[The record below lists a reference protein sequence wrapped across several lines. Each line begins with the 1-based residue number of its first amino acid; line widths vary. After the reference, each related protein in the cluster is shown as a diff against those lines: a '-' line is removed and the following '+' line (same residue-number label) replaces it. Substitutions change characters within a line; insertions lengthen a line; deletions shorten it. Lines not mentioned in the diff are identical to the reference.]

1 MASTTEAGLMSS
13 ENFTK
18 LQGIEAGAQ
27 VNKVT
32 SVAGRGG
39 DVVLDKN
46 DIGLNNVD
54 NTSDANKPIST
65 ATQEALNKKVDVSA
79 ISDMLTKTEAGK
91 TYATKLEATEVSIG
105 ANTPTGQEK
114 LWVDTDE
121 ASSEVECVEEAP
133 ANGKLYSRKDKS
145 WEEVVIPEGNYLAK
159 DNTEEFI
166 PTGDYNPAT
175 KKYVDNLQNN
185 VLTKDNTET
194 YTPTGDYQPATKK
207 YIDDK
212 QKILTQTQYDALG
225 DKVLTDNVLYLII
238 EE

>member
-65 ATQEALNKKVDVSA
+65 ATQEALNKK
-79 ISDMLTKTEAGK
+79 
-91 TYATKLEATEVSIG
+91 
-105 ANTPTGQEK
+105 
-114 LWVDTDE
+114 
-121 ASSEVECVEEAP
+121 
-133 ANGKLYSRKDKS
+133 SRCFC
-145 WEEVVIPEGNYLAK
+145 Y
-159 DNTEEFI
+159 
-166 PTGDYNPAT
+166 
-175 KKYVDNLQNN
+175 
-185 VLTKDNTET
+185 
-194 YTPTGDYQPATKK
+194 
-207 YIDDK
+207 
-212 QKILTQTQYDALG
+212 
-225 DKVLTDNVLYLII
+225 
-238 EE
+238 